1 MRPSVRH
8 LIAVAAMVALACL
21 GPVSAALAHG
31 AEEAMTGSEEEEV
44 AVLAMQPARILA
56 QQALAELQVRGDQQ
70 EAAVRLDA
78 ALESEDQSDIDLKLL
93 RQATETLDGGDP
105 EGAVPL
111 LDEALSRPLGAE
123 SGKALHEAG
132 REFEPATG
140 AEEIVGIIAGA
151 VLLLLG
157 GALLLRPHPRA
168 PA

>member
-8 LIAVAAMVALACL
+8 LIALTAMVALACL

-31 AEEAMTGSEEEEV
+31 AEEAATGSEEEEV
-44 AVLAMQPARILA
+44 AVLAKQPARILA
-56 QQALAELQVRGDQQ
+56 QQALAELEVLGDSQ

-140 AEEIVGIIAGA
+140 AQEVVGFVAGA

-157 GALLLRPHPRA
+157 TIMLLHARPRKA
-168 PA
+168 